1 MAEPRL
7 SDPQLHAALQRC
19 RADYEGAKA
28 ALGEIGFICQGS
40 LAEIRT
46 CCRNPGCRC
55 ADPAQRHGPYWQLTW
70 KEAGK
75 TVSQRLAAEEAQL
88 YREWIENRRALESVI
103 ADAGDLPAGL
113 REPPRR
119 HRPGPARP
127 TTPPRARRQAAPDPL
142 NSRETRGYRAAT
154 LISPG

>member
-7 SDPQLHAALQRC
+7 SDPQLQAALERC

-28 ALGEIGFICQGS
+28 ALGEIGFICEGS

-46 CCRNPGCRC
+46 CCRNPRCRC
-55 ADPAQRHGPYWQLTW
+55 SDPARRHGPYWQLTW

-75 TVSQRLAAEEAQL
+75 TVSRRLSAEEAQL

-103 ADAGDLPAGL
+103 RQMQAISRRAGESLLTDIGRTL
-113 REPPRR
+113 
-119 HRPGPARP
+119 HGPQP
-127 TTPPRARRQAAPDPL
+127 RQARTGRP
-142 NSRETRGYRAAT
+142 RQTR
-154 LISPG
+154 